1 MENQETKSNVRRIQS
16 EAEFV
21 GLPSDP
27 YKALERSQSAKTL
40 LQDIDDNEDT
50 TDNSNESP
58 HHNVSEC
65 SKVYLDLSQVETLNV

>member
-1 MENQETKSNVRRIQS
+1 MENQETKSIVRRIQS

-50 TDNSNESP
+50 TDNSNK
-58 HHNVSEC
+58 NI
-65 SKVYLDLSQVETLNV
+65 